1 MHTEVITIKKVMSLI
16 GLAKRAGKLS
26 CGETACKEA
35 IRMGNSHLIV
45 LAEDVGK
52 NTSKNILDSCN
63 YYKVKHLILATKETL
78 GHAVGNEYNAVVSVN
93 DEGFANGILKHIQA
107 NINEG
112 E

>member
-1 MHTEVITIKKVMSLI
+1 MIVIKSIMGLI

-26 CGETACKEA
+26 SGESACKEA
-35 IRMGNSHLIV
+35 IKTGKSYLII

-52 NTSKNILDSCN
+52 NTGKNILDSCN
-63 YYKVKHLILATKETL
+63 FYNVKHLIIGTKESL
-78 GHAVGNEYNAVVSVN
+78 GHAVGNDYNAVLSVN
-93 DEGFANGILKHIQA
+93 DEGFANGILKKYPA

>member
-1 MHTEVITIKKVMSLI
+1 MGLI

-26 CGETACKEA
+26 CGESACKEA
-35 IRMGNSHLIV
+35 IKMGKSYLII
-45 LAEDVGK
+45 LAQDVGK
-52 NTSKNILDSCN
+52 NTTKNILDRCN
-63 YYKVKHLILATKETL
+63 FYKVKHLIIGTKESL

-93 DEGFANGILKHIQA
+93 DEGFANGILKKYPA